1 MPNEDTWAGTVV
13 VKLDQTD
20 LTTLEKA
27 AETEKLPK
35 TEILRRALRRYA
47 AELDSQGTPE
57 PQPASATV

>member
-1 MPNEDTWAGTVV
+1 MANEDTWAGTVV
-13 VKLDQTD
+13 VKLDQSD

-47 AELDSQGTPE
+47 ADLDATGTPQ
-57 PQPASATV
+57 PQPASQAV